1 MKITNEGYNIISAF
15 FSFCSWTSAQS
26 LFVKSNFFKE
36 LEFYKKDSIPDG
48 IFKSL
53 EKFIN
58 DPKVKS
64 VSFLPVKNMKEK

>member
-1 MKITNEGYNIISAF
+1 M
-15 FSFCSWTSAQS
+15 
-26 LFVKSNFFKE
+26 KSNFFKE

-64 VSFLPVKNMKEK
+64 VSFLPVKNMKRKCIEVSQISLNSHVILTRRSE